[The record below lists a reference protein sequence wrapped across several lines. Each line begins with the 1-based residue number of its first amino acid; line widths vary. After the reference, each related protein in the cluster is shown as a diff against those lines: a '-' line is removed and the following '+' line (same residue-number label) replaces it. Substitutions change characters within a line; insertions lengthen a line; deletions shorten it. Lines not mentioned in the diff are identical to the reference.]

1 MSVLGGAS
9 RQSLAEISSDFEKQ
23 ISKLSADAALK
34 LSNDLF
40 VVLQTLT
47 NSVAL
52 RRALT
57 DNSREASA
65 KSDLVADLFAKS
77 ISNNAAVIVANAAKL
92 RWSNP
97 NQYADA
103 IEQLAVQAVAK
114 AANEAGQLSM
124 LSQQLFDFAQV
135 LIANPELRQT
145 LNSANETSVRRIE
158 LLQNVIKGAYNV
170 YTNSLLSAAINNQR
184 GRNIDNTL
192 EQFSK
197 YVSQSEQKII
207 AHVTTAVKLTAAQSE
222 RLSSSLSKQIGRK
235 IQLNVDVD
243 TKVLGGIS
251 VRLGDELI
259 DGTVSARLQEVGRI
273 LTGI

>member
-1 MSVLGGAS
+1 M
-9 RQSLAEISSDFEKQ
+9 
-23 ISKLSADAALK
+23 
-34 LSNDLF
+34 LF
-40 VVLQTLT
+40 R
-47 NSVAL
+47 S
-52 RRALT
+52 
-57 DNSREASA
+57 
-65 KSDLVADLFAKS
+65 
-77 ISNNAAVIVANAAKL
+77 
-92 RWSNP
+92 
-97 NQYADA
+97 
-103 IEQLAVQAVAK
+103 
-114 AANEAGQLSM
+114 
-124 LSQQLFDFAQV
+124 
-135 LIANPELRQT
+135 
-145 LNSANETSVRRIE
+145 
-158 LLQNVIKGAYNV
+158 